1 MFGDPQLK
9 SKTLTD
15 IEYRAP
21 DGEGAYDLRYEE
33 AQIVLPGDYKQVV
46 LYNNNEYRRWYRVVV
61 ANIEADG
68 YLIVDTS
75 GEVLDPDQLIPLEPK
90 EELPLLVYFQHAP
103 EKPLRVEVF
112 VDECFTDD
120 PDGKFERQLHGRYL
134 LSPAFDPKKFEIKA
148 QPSRI
153 AVRPWTRAV
162 RFKLSL
168 ENKNALTVEGIVVR
182 LVPRNRSRAYE
193 DEIASI
199 PIPDAIRPN
208 QRLEIEIAVPV
219 TERSAAVT
227 PIDVRVEYRVPR
239 YAASE
244 KPRDFSS
251 AAPRPLELVPIP
263 YMRTYWPDWLIAG
276 LIFLIINSI
285 LFGMPPVYKPELI
298 VELAFEGYDDKNLP
312 EGKIDTRNS
321 FVMVYRVDPSA
332 PINVSR
338 RPSLRSQLSTKQL
351 DDTAQSSGSKLVYHA
366 VIIGNPGTGSIGNR
380 LLWRPRGYLPFNDA
394 GVKVELGLELKGE
407 QEFVS
412 NYDVSK
418 VFVRDPETEYQID
431 QLIFSRKYLYGYNH
445 RRVILVVPY
454 ASRIKVQLP
463 KWNPSVQRV
472 KVRARSEDTPSEG
485 TPQEVQL
492 EVECPNGEPQTV
504 NIPTHSLL
512 GDRESC
518 KVRIIA
524 ESSDGTY
531 RTEKVVN
538 CTRGVTSSVVL
549 PSPEPQGR
557 FWLSVNTNP
566 PGAEVFAD
574 GQSVGVT
581 PFENVLVAVPDDG
594 TVDILVRRE
603 EYRERRDRL
612 SVSPNQRVQRTY
624 TLRQENGNGSPPN
637 QITLQVDSD
646 PQGAEVLVNGAPQG
660 RTPFTGEISAFRGTI
675 TIELRK
681 REYRGVREI
690 VRVSSER
697 TIRRYYRL
705 HRLPRIPIVIQINEP
720 DAQVLVNGS
729 PVENATGTLNVVQ
742 GARVSVRK
750 DGYRAIPPSYT
761 VTQSGTLS
769 FWLLEHNQEFFSQL
783 RRHLELPSQALQ
795 RINQSDLAVSV
806 SFENNTII
814 VNANKD
820 CWVQIYFYHPRSDP
834 RSEARPEL
842 GGDWKLAYFDVP
854 PRNQRFTVA
863 EGPREVRNVDWGGN
877 THLYLIATTANMP
890 PTRDLLQ
897 ELKRGRVPQGKWC
910 IVRIPR
916 ESISE

>member
-68 YLIVDTS
+68 YLIADTS
-75 GEVLDPDQLIPLEPK
+75 GEVIDPDQLIPLEPK

-103 EKPLRVEVF
+103 EKPLRVEIF

-182 LVPRNRSRAYE
+182 LVPRNRSRGYD

-219 TERSAAVT
+219 TERSASVT

-239 YAASE
+239 HAASE

-312 EGKIDTRNS
+312 ADKIDLENS
-321 FVMVYRVDPSA
+321 HVMIYRVSPNV
-332 PINVSR
+332 ITNVSR
-338 RPSLRSQLSTKQL
+338 TPSLRRRLFIKQSE
-351 DDTAQSSGSKLVYHA
+351 DTAQSSGSKPVYYT
-366 VIIGNPGTGSIGNR
+366 VIFGNPNISGSMGNR
-380 LLWRPRGYLPFNDA
+380 SVWRPRGYLPFNDA
-394 GVKVELGLELKGE
+394 DIEIELGLRLEGA
-407 QEFVS
+407 QDFVS

-418 VFVRDPETEYQID
+418 VIVRDPETDDPI
-431 QLIFSRKYLYGYNH
+431 QLLTFSRKYLYGYNP
-445 RRVILVVPY
+445 RRVKLFVPY

-463 KWNPSVQRV
+463 RWDPTIQRV

-531 RTEKVVN
+531 RTEKVAT
-538 CTRGVTSSVVL
+538 CTRGVTNTVVL
-549 PSPEPQGR
+549 PPPEPQGR

-581 PFENVLVAVPDDG
+581 PFENVLVPVPDDG

-603 EYRERRDRL
+603 EYQERRDRL

-697 TIRRYYRL
+697 TISRYYRL

-769 FWLLEHNQEFFSQL
+769 FWLLEHNREFFSQL
-783 RRHLELPSQALQ
+783 RRHLALPSQALQ
-795 RINQSDLAVSV
+795 RLNQSDLAVSV

-820 CWVQIYFYHPRSDP
+820 CWVQIYFYHPRSG
-834 RSEARPEL
+834 ARPEL
-842 GGDWKLAYFDVP
+842 GGDWDLAYFGVQ
-854 PRNQRFTVA
+854 PRNQQFTVA
-863 EGPREVRNVDWGGN
+863 EGPREVSNVDWGDN
-877 THLYLIATTANMP
+877 THLYLIATTANLP

-897 ELKRGRVPQGKWC
+897 ELIRGRVPQGKWC

>member
-1 MFGDPQLK
+1 MLGDPQLK

-33 AQIVLPGDYKQVV
+33 AQIVLPGDYKQVL

-68 YLIVDTS
+68 YLIADTS
-75 GEVLDPDQLIPLEPK
+75 GEVIDPDQLIPLEPK

-239 YAASE
+239 HAASE

-312 EGKIDTRNS
+312 ADKIDLENS
-321 FVMVYRVDPSA
+321 HVMIYRVSPNA
-332 PINVSR
+332 ITNVSR
-338 RPSLRSQLSTKQL
+338 TPSLRRRLFMKQSE
-351 DDTAQSSGSKLVYHA
+351 DTAQSSRSKPVYYTE
-366 VIIGNPGTGSIGNR
+366 IFGNPNIVGSMGNR
-380 LLWRPRGYLPFNDA
+380 SIWRPRGYLPFNDA
-394 GVKVELGLELKGE
+394 DIEIELGLELKGA
-407 QEFVS
+407 QEFIS

-418 VFVRDPETEYQID
+418 VFVRDPETNDPI
-431 QLIFSRKYLYGYNH
+431 QLLTFSRKYLYGYNH
-445 RRVILVVPY
+445 RRVILFVPY

-463 KWNPSVQRV
+463 RWDPTIQRV

-603 EYRERRDRL
+603 EYQERRDRL

-624 TLRQENGNGSPPN
+624 TLRQENGN
-637 QITLQVDSD
+637 QITLQIDSD

-697 TIRRYYRL
+697 TISRYYRL

-720 DAQVLVNGS
+720 DAQVLVNGN
-729 PVENATGTLNVVQ
+729 PVENATGTLHVFQ

-783 RRHLELPSQALQ
+783 RRHLALQ
-795 RINQSDLAVSV
+795 SQVLQRLNQSDLAVSV
-806 SFENNTII
+806 SFADNTII

-820 CWVQIYFYHPRSDP
+820 CWVQIYFYHPRSG
-834 RSEARPEL
+834 ARPEL
-842 GGDWKLAYFDVP
+842 GGDWDLAYFGVQ

-863 EGPREVRNVDWGGN
+863 EGSREVSNVDWGDN

-897 ELKRGRVPQGKWC
+897 ELQRGGVPQGKWC